1 MFGELFLTQQHPWN
15 SSPALE
21 RPSWGLQ
28 GPGDTV
34 ESWFLSPAVIL
45 HVSTL
50 TGAQATAA
58 LPSARRQGEDTRKTC
73 WGMKEWECPDAPRLS
88 EAFLIEKIT
97 CLYSKETFEAG
108 KKNQSFRYSI
118 FFSLSKAWQQA
129 HVCMSLFVYIC
140 VCVCIYIHVCVCMYK
155 YMCIYRHKS
164 INVYFPYF

>member
-1 MFGELFLTQQHPWN
+1 MFGELFLIQQHPWN

-28 GPGDTV
+28 GPVYTV

-58 LPSARRQGEDTRKTC
+58 LHSARRQGEDTRKTC
-73 WGMKEWECPDAPRLS
+73 WEIKEWECPDTQRLS

-118 FFSLSKAWQQA
+118 FFRFPRLGNK
-129 HVCMSLFVYIC
+129 HMCICLYLCTYVY
-140 VCVCIYIHVCVCMYK
+140 VCVFIYMHVCVYVQ
-155 YMCIYRHKS
+155 IY
-164 INVYFPYF
+164 VYL

>member
-1 MFGELFLTQQHPWN
+1 MFGELFLAQQHPWS

-21 RPSWGLQ
+21 QPSWGLQ

-50 TGAQATAA
+50 AGAQATAA

-73 WGMKEWECPDAPRLS
+73 WGMKEWECPDAQRLS

-108 KKNQSFRYSI
+108 IKNQSFRYSI
-118 FFSLSKAWQQA
+118 FFHFPRLGNK
-129 HVCMSLFVYIC
+129 HMCVCLYLCTYVYVCVFIYMY
-140 VCVCIYIHVCVCMYK
+140 VCVCTNICVF
-155 YMCIYRHKS
+155 IGT
-164 INVYFPYF
+164 NP